1 MRPLKIGVMDGWR
14 GKRGKGGKT
23 GINLEWLAPLDT
35 STVLQKFFIKG
46 LKNGSNGTAGKQVGV
61 ASQCNESR
69 VTRLGGTTA
78 GVSGV
83 VARRV

>member
-46 LKNGSNGTAGKQVGV
+46 LKNGSNGNNTDCRQAGGCCLAMQ
-61 ASQCNESR
+61 
-69 VTRLGGTTA
+69 
-78 GVSGV
+78 
-83 VARRV
+83 